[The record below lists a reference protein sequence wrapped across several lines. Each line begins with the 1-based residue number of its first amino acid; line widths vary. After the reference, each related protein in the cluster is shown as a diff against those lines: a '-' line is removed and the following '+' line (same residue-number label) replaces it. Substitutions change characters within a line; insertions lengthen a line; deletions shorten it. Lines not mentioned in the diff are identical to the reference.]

1 MPNNNYLKN
10 GERLQGTVMK
20 KAIFLAFALLT
31 AAIFSSCTAE
41 KIRYADYVPGNN
53 NFTGF
58 PPIME
63 TEYGYYSNNG
73 GLIYNDKETGK
84 CVYLCSKPECPH
96 DGGDYCTATGGRWTE
111 ESFALSGNY
120 IYFNAVD
127 IVFSGERDETLF
139 KLFRASLNGSE
150 LTEICTYYKF
160 SGQSGAL
167 SLDSDDFDR
176 GRQLVVHKNFAVVP
190 YKSGSPEAPIY
201 NTAIVNLETGAFEQ
215 LSDTDYKLSE
225 CRFGQ
230 FAYYPYG
237 EWLYYTIS
245 PEKNIDTR
253 KLYRYNFFT
262 KQTEKLD
269 ISAQFSDF
277 AVTGE
282 SVVYIQPAERNN
294 SAEISSYDISSGE
307 IERLLTLDEFT
318 SPRMI
323 YDNSYFII
331 WENENGLILDS
342 SVNQLV
348 ELTLPRAF
356 EQGSSFTALNSTCGK
371 LYFRIDEEIF
381 CCEISD
387 IISENA
393 NWYEPYSFNDFQ
405 PVPYNFDHL
414 F

>member
-1 MPNNNYLKN
+1 MPNNNHPKRDGRLK
-10 GERLQGTVMK
+10 GTAMK
-20 KAIFLAFALLT
+20 KTISLALVLPVAVLL
-31 AAIFSSCTAE
+31 SSCTAE
-41 KIRYADYVPGNN
+41 KIQYTDYVPGNN
-53 NFTGF
+53 NFNGF

-96 DGGDYCTATGGRWTE
+96 DGGDYCTATGGRWAE
-111 ESFALSGNY
+111 ESFALSGSY

-127 IVFSGERDETLF
+127 IVFSGERNETLF

-201 NTAIVNLETGAFEQ
+201 NTAIVNLETGAFEP
-215 LSDTDYKLSE
+215 LTVSDYELSE

-230 FAYYPYG
+230 CGYYPYG

-245 PEKNIDTR
+245 PEKNTNTR
-253 KLYRYNFFT
+253 MLYRYNFFT

-269 ISAQFSDF
+269 INLQFSSYS
-277 AVTGE
+277 VTGE
-282 SVVYIQPAERNN
+282 RVVCILPAAKGN
-294 SAEISSYDISSGE
+294 SAEISCYDISSGE

-318 SPRMI
+318 SPQMI
-323 YDNSYFII
+323 YDSSYLIL

-342 SVNQLV
+342 SGKQLA
-348 ELTLPRAF
+348 EFTLPRAF
-356 EQGSSFTALNSTCGK
+356 EQGSSFTAINSTCGK
-371 LYFRIDEEIF
+371 LYFRIEEEIF

-387 IISENA
+387 IISGNA
-393 NWYEPYSFNDFQ
+393 NWYEPYSFDDFQ